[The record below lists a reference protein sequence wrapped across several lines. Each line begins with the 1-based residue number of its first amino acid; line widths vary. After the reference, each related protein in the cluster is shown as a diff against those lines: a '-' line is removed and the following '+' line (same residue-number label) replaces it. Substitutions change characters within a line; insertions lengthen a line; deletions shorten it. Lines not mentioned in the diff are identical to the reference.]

1 MKTTEILE
9 KIKSLNKEKLDSGYA
24 LFEFNPSKGVYFGID
39 CNNRIALVIESCNE
53 VLNTRIQTTRELK
66 LMFNITSSLK
76 INNLI
81 TEKKVHILICN
92 STKDE
97 DVYAFLMLAQSFIQ
111 CEDYKNYSNICE
123 LFLVFVDLFS
133 QDKAVNHKELQGFY
147 AELYTIL
154 YVFEQKNLDI
164 SRFWQSKDKMKFD
177 FSISENKRI
186 EVKSTVNESRIHHF
200 KHEQLLAELYD
211 IKVVSMLLRK
221 DDTGL
226 SLKEL
231 INKIKYI
238 TRNNFNVLLQIEKKI
253 HHVMETELESL
264 KFDEGYT
271 KFNIRFFESEN
282 IPRFPGKTPEQVS
295 QAEYNSNLS
304 GIRDLEL
311 EGFVD
316 WIIN

>member
-154 YVFEQKNLDI
+154 YVFEQTQFFLCD
-164 SRFWQSKDKMKFD
+164 
-177 FSISENKRI
+177 SIGK
-186 EVKSTVNESRIHHF
+186 K
-200 KHEQLLAELYD
+200 
-211 IKVVSMLLRK
+211 IKVVNEIIQALDLKNIKAEKIRAEEIPQQFDFVVSRAVTRLKPFYHWVKNKFLK
-221 DDTGL
+221 GGNNSLPNGILYLKGGIL
-226 SLKEL
+226 SEELQELQLKTKTFPLEDYF
-231 INKIKYI
+231 KEEFFE
-238 TRNNFNVLLQIEKKI
+238 TKKI
-253 HHVMETELESL
+253 IYISV
-264 KFDEGYT
+264 
-271 KFNIRFFESEN
+271 R
-282 IPRFPGKTPEQVS
+282 
-295 QAEYNSNLS
+295 
-304 GIRDLEL
+304 
-311 EGFVD
+311 
-316 WIIN
+316 